1 MNFDELQREY
11 DKQKARAEKN
21 ARNPDSADA
30 KRTTRIGSTF
40 LLFLGLLVAGLDA
53 YEWFVDG
60 RAWAILVAVPPALLV
75 LGLWGLIAGKLPIK
89 PR

>member
-11 DKQKARAEKN
+11 AKQKARAEKN

-30 KRTTRIGSTF
+30 KRTTRIGSSF
-40 LLFLGLLVAGLDA
+40 MLFFGLLVAGLDA
-53 YEWFVDG
+53 YEWFVEG
-60 RAWAILVAVPPALLV
+60 QAWAILLAVPPTLLV
-75 LGLWGLIAGKLPIK
+75 LGLWGLVTGKLPIK